1 MIIKSL
7 LCKTCSWI
15 FFICLCPA
23 TVHAATIT
31 QQESWSLF
39 SGPNDATVQEMR
51 SIDTFDPSL
60 GTLTQV
66 EWVVD
71 ASIAASFFVAPSSFP
86 IQYSFGAGIGC
97 GVAIPLAGT
106 FGCDLGVSPVRSD
119 SRVGGTLPI
128 GGPTGI
134 SQIIPLAYVGAFSFT
149 DPTAE
154 LPIFTGTTPIG
165 LSLLVDTSAQAQSCF
180 PDPFGSGEI
189 CTDLAV
195 GYFGDYTGTLTV
207 TYTFDPVPIPSAVWL
222 FGSGLIGLIGIARRK
237 KS

>member
-7 LCKTCSWI
+7 LCRTCTWI
-15 FFICLCPA
+15 FFICLSTA

-51 SIDTFDPSL
+51 SMDTFDPSL

-66 EWVVD
+66 EWVID
-71 ASIAASFFVAPSSFP
+71 SSIAANFIVAPSSLP
-86 IQYSFGAGIGC
+86 IQYSFAAAIGC

-106 FGCDLGVSPVRSD
+106 FGCDLGASPVKSD

-128 GGPTGI
+128 GGPVGI
-134 SQIIPLAYVGAFSFT
+134 AETISLAYVGAFTFT
-149 DPTAE
+149 DPAAE

-165 LSLLVDTSAQAQSCF
+165 LSLMVDTTAQAQSCI

-189 CTDLAV
+189 CSNFAV

-207 TYTFDPVPIPSAVWL
+207 TYTFDPVPIPPAIWL
-222 FGSGLIGLIGIARRK
+222 FGTGLIGLMGVARRK
-237 KS
+237 KA